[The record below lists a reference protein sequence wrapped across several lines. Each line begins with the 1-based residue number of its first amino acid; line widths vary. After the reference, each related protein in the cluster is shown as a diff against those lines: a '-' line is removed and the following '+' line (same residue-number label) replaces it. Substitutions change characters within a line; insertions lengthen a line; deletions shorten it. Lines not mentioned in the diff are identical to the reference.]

1 VSRTSSVTLDGRTTG
16 VRRAALTVVVAHGLV
31 LLGHDL
37 AHRRLGV
44 GLVLWQLGFAYL
56 VIVAAP
62 IVAAGLVFTRHARAG
77 FALLAISMAGALAFG
92 VYHHYVAVSP
102 DHVLHLPTGD
112 ARLLFQ
118 VTAAVMAL
126 IECAGLGLALVASKR
141 LGKAER

>member
-1 VSRTSSVTLDGRTTG
+1 M
-16 VRRAALTVVVAHGLV
+16 RRATFTVVLVHGLILV
-31 LLGHDL
+31 GHDL

-44 GLVLWQLGFAYL
+44 GLAPWQIGFADI

-62 IVAAGLVFTRHARAG
+62 LVAAGLVFTRHARAG

-102 DHVLHLPTGD
+102 DHVLHLPAGD

-126 IECAGLGLALVASKR
+126 LEGVGLGLALVASKR
-141 LGKAER
+141 LARETR